1 LQRKI
6 GVLQSENDQLSI
18 ENASRD
24 SLVNE
29 CNALKGH
36 LEEVR
41 KIYDIA
47 KKENEEL
54 HTRITVMH
62 TQMQR
67 LEIVFPKPQPLQSM
81 ILGSVEPN

>member
-1 LQRKI
+1 M
-6 GVLQSENDQLSI
+6 LQSENDQLSI

-29 CNALKGH
+29 CSALKSH
-36 LEEVR
+36 LDEVR
-41 KIYDIA
+41 KIYDLS

-54 HTRITVMH
+54 HTRIVVMQ

-67 LEIVFPKPQPLQSM
+67 LEIV
-81 ILGSVEPN
+81 